1 MLAKE
6 TEGDYKQP
14 WLQLHFHNQ
23 PSRFHRVAAFCFALC
38 SRLLELASVFMR
50 LDHVTSFIE
59 NADHRVM

>member
-23 PSRFHRVAAFCFALC
+23 PSRFHRAAAFCFA
-38 SRLLELASVFMR
+38 SRSPLFEIAFVLVR
-50 LDHVTSFIE
+50 LDHIASFIVHA
-59 NADHRVM
+59 NHSAM